1 MIKLSNYV
9 NTEDT
14 HHRKYNLKAERTRM
28 IFLSKL
34 LGQKL
39 KKTSSDKH
47 TQTAQSLICTYQHT
61 HVLRKLG
68 GGAGFLKQHFE
79 PLQP

>member
-1 MIKLSNYV
+1 
-9 NTEDT
+9 
-14 HHRKYNLKAERTRM
+14 M

-39 KKTSSDKH
+39 KKDFLR
-47 TQTAQSLICTYQHT
+47 QTHLNSTIADMHIPAHT